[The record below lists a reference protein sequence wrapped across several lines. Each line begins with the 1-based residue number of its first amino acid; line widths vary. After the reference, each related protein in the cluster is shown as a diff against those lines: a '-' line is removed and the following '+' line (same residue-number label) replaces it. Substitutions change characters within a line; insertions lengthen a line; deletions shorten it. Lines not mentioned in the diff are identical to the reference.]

1 MIARVSTRLACTRR
15 HRDRPCLHT
24 PCLHTSSPSTS
35 CMHPHK
41 SAPIAALPHR
51 VPRPWNCHPS
61 AVEVIL
67 HRPQEP
73 PPPKPLSPRVRDHRP
88 ARPLSYTLLTPVAL
102 RVPSA
107 MHERDRPEVHGV
119 QNSSKLATP
128 TDALRNPKRRS
139 KFVQHSQSS
148 ESASRC
154 STALTLATTCAETVP
169 EQSSRT
175 ARRCGTTRGTWE
187 EEQTKVYY
195 DCKQFVLRFFLCS
208 ARV

>member
-1 MIARVSTRLACTRR
+1 MIARVCTRLACTRR

-41 SAPIAALPHR
+41 SAPIDALPRR

-61 AVEVIL
+61 VVEVIL

-73 PPPKPLSPRVRDHRP
+73 RPPKPPSPRVRDASTSCAPAHAPPSSHRRLQWP
-88 ARPLSYTLLTPVAL
+88 SASCTCT
-102 RVPSA
+102 SA
-107 MHERDRPEVHGV
+107 MHERDRPGVHGV
-119 QNSSKLATP
+119 LHLVQARNPQGCGVQESSKLATP
-128 TDALRNPKRRS
+128 TDALRNSKRRS

-154 STALTLATTCAETVP
+154 STTLTFATTCAETEP

-175 ARRCGTTRGTWE
+175 AMRCGT
-187 EEQTKVYY
+187 
-195 DCKQFVLRFFLCS
+195 
-208 ARV
+208 ARET

>member
-1 MIARVSTRLACTRR
+1 MITRR

-24 PCLHTSSPSTS
+24 PCLHTTAPSTA

-41 SAPIAALPHR
+41 SAPIAALPRR

-73 PPPKPLSPRVRDHRP
+73 PPPQPLSPRVRDASTVLRARLRSSPPSPCACLARCTSAIDLGYTAFENRP
-88 ARPLSYTLLTPVAL
+88 
-102 RVPSA
+102 
-107 MHERDRPEVHGV
+107 
-119 QNSSKLATP
+119 SSQPPRMRRSTSSELATP
-128 TDALRNPKRRS
+128 TDALRNSKRRS

-148 ESASRC
+148 KSASLC
-154 STALTLATTCAETVP
+154 STALTLATKYAETRP

-175 ARRCGTTRGTWE
+175 GRRCGEQRRTW
-187 EEQTKVYY
+187 
-195 DCKQFVLRFFLCS
+195 KQEKTI
-208 ARV
+208 